1 MEMKREEYGN
11 FDITSIQS
19 LEEFEKFL
27 VETYS
32 KAHQE
37 GWINLYFCFSSRED
51 YDGYSD
57 PSIEIF
63 GDRPATDHEK
73 EEKIK
78 EELVRK
84 LSREKGIS
92 YHEAATIQRLKEA
105 KKIDF

>member
-1 MEMKREEYGN
+1 MEMKRKCYDN
-11 FDITSIQS
+11 LDISHIQS
-19 LEEFEKFL
+19 LEGFEKFL

-37 GWINLYFCFSSRED
+37 GWINLEFCFGTKED
-51 YDGYSD
+51 YDGYGE